1 VLAVPTPWLVRLAGW
16 DWLSRRTGMTREKL
30 AFLRREPLDTREA
43 DRVAAVLGLRHPP
56 LQKVL
61 EAVARERVRPA

>member
-1 VLAVPTPWLVRLAGW
+1 
-16 DWLSRRTGMTREKL
+16 MTREKL